1 MLLTSVKSLGLEDSI
16 KWLPVSFRNI
26 RPLHHASS
34 YPRGIRIFCTDFS
47 DFTASAI
54 FFPWVE
60 SVLTPRINWV
70 GCNFSVISRAG
81 GFHSPFFP
89 SKRWQVYGI
98 SLALAAA
105 EERVYQPRSGYMA
118 TITSPTASFMLI
130 ALHAIVF
137 FLVFTP
143 TQGIFSLVV
152 FSLWILFANRLS
164 SKLMNEWIKDNSVH
178 QGNPIISGKWKC

>member
-1 MLLTSVKSLGLEDSI
+1 
-16 KWLPVSFRNI
+16 
-26 RPLHHASS
+26 
-34 YPRGIRIFCTDFS
+34 
-47 DFTASAI
+47 
-54 FFPWVE
+54 
-60 SVLTPRINWV
+60 
-70 GCNFSVISRAG
+70 
-81 GFHSPFFP
+81 
-89 SKRWQVYGI
+89 
-98 SLALAAA
+98 
-105 EERVYQPRSGYMA
+105 MA

-178 QGNPIISGKWKC
+178 QGNPIISGK

>member
-1 MLLTSVKSLGLEDSI
+1 MTLKWISGHAILTPVKSLGLEDSI
-16 KWLPVSFRNI
+16 EWLPVSLKNI

-34 YPRGIRIFCTDFS
+34 YPRGLRIICTDFW

-70 GCNFSVISRAG
+70 GCKFSVISRAG

-105 EERVYQPRSGYMA
+105 EERVYQPRSGYTA
-118 TITSPTASFMLI
+118 TIASPAAACMLI
-130 ALHAIVF
+130 ALHA
-137 FLVFTP
+137 T
-143 TQGIFSLVV
+143 V
-152 FSLWILFANRLS
+152 FSLS
-164 SKLMNEWIKDNSVH
+164 SLPHKEFPEHKNHRFSLPDLICKRIV
-178 QGNPIISGKWKC
+178 Q